1 MRLPVCDTE
10 WTSKMDVAPASIGD
24 TELAKQVRR
33 SAEAR
38 VWVLGDVMLD
48 RYVSGTASRLSP
60 EAPIPVLRPT
70 RRRATLGGAA
80 NVALNISTLGGPAS
94 LVGVIGDDAEGSE
107 LTALLASSG
116 VIPHLVI
123 ARGRA
128 TTAKTR
134 FMVGTHQLLRLDEES
149 TEEVDAGTADR
160 VLAAFADALQAA

>member
-48 RYVSGTASRLSP
+48 RYVSGSASRLSP

-70 RRRATLGGAA
+70 ARRATLGGAA
-80 NVALNISTLGGPAS
+80 NVALNIATLGGQAS
-94 LVGVIGDDAEGSE
+94 LVGVIGDDSEGSE
-107 LTALLASSG
+107 LTNLLGSTG
-116 VIPHLVI
+116 IVPHLIV
-123 ARGRA
+123 APGR
-128 TTAKTR
+128 
-134 FMVGTHQLLRLDEES
+134 
-149 TEEVDAGTADR
+149 
-160 VLAAFADALQAA
+160 

>member
-48 RYVSGTASRLSP
+48 RYVSGSASRLSP

-70 RRRATLGGAA
+70 ASRATLGGAA
-80 NVALNISTLGGPAS
+80 NVALNIAALGGHAS
-94 LVGVIGDDAEGSE
+94 LVGVVGEDTPGQEVSQ
-107 LTALLASSG
+107 LLAATAG
-116 VIPHLVI
+116 IEAHLVSV
-123 ARGRA
+123 ASRP
-128 TTAKTR
+128 
-134 FMVGTHQLLRLDEES
+134 
-149 TEEVDAGTADR
+149 
-160 VLAAFADALQAA
+160 